1 MTELK
6 SSEGTYFDSERREFI
21 RVRTQLDIRY
31 KLISLT
37 SKHCDG
43 AIYEG
48 VSQNLG
54 GGGLLLVGRIPSGE
68 VVLDLLLQRI
78 AIGINL
84 FLSAGEPPVKALTRV
99 AWVEAPPDGGE
110 RCRIGLQFKEITKED
125 QDRILRFIIK
135 AQLPG

>member
-1 MTELK
+1 MSETK
-6 SSEGTYFDSERREFI
+6 APEGTYFDSERREFI
-21 RVRTQLDIRY
+21 RVRSELDIRY
-31 KLISLT
+31 KLIPMT
-37 SKHCDG
+37 AKPCDG

-54 GGGLLLVGRIPSGE
+54 GGGLLLTGRVPSGD
-68 VVLDLLLQRI
+68 VVLDLLLQRV

-99 AWVEAPPDGGE
+99 AWVEAPPDGGD
-110 RCRIGLQFKEITKED
+110 RCRIGLQFREITKED
-125 QDRILRFIIK
+125 QDRILRYIIK